1 MKKDKVLLKT
11 HGSSKTDILL
21 PPPEEKI
28 PPGKTIDD
36 MPLSKYHALDQD
48 GLAMPGSKVANG
60 HAWCYKAVPVDTAD
74 IAPLSGGEEACK
86 FLEIWRICCF
96 F

>member
-1 MKKDKVLLKT
+1 
-11 HGSSKTDILL
+11 
-21 PPPEEKI
+21 
-28 PPGKTIDD
+28 

-86 FLEIWRICCF
+86 LF
-96 F
+96 FFWKFGGFVAFFNFYFPLGVRDTGKGL